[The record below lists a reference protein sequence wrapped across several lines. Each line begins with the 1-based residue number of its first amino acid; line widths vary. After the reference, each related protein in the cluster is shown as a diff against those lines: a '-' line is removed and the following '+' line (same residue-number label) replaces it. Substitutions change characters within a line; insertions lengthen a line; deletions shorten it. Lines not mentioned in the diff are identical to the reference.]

1 MNRALLIGI
10 LSLIL
15 TVLVTSCQPSPSVN
29 TNAPGPAASP
39 AASAAA
45 SAAATPSAGPAAT
58 PNAAKTGTRGPH
70 CDDPPPTNPSKCTP
84 PVDQPFNVGCNL
96 PFTGGQSHDIDK
108 HCPNEGCAKN
118 ENDKAQ
124 NRIKNNYCTV
134 GPAVQIS
141 TASIDKLQAAVD
153 QLVQQGTFKYGQAAP
168 QPADRTKL
176 HDLSTVDVNNN
187 TVLLG
192 EGKLVTF
199 EGFVLDAKHDDTY
212 VLGTGPQGFGG
223 EGVNCKNSLF
233 DWNDIH
239 VALGETAA
247 AEECSSVTAEIIPHF
262 RPALWERFDSN
273 ACTSPHVTNSLPIK
287 GLRVRITGQLFF
299 DGSHT
304 PGPCAGP
311 HGANSFPRRAVWEIH
326 PVYAIEVFDAAKNK
340 FVPLEEWAHG
350 L

>member
-1 MNRALLIGI
+1 MNRSLLIGI

-15 TVLVTSCQPSPSVN
+15 AVLVTSCQPSPPAN
-29 TNAPGPAASP
+29 TNAPSP
-39 AASAAA
+39 AASAAT
-45 SAAATPSAGPAAT
+45 SPSASPAAT
-58 PNAAKTGTRGPH
+58 PNAEKTGTKGPH
-70 CDDPPPTNPSKCTP
+70 CDDPPPANPSKCTP
-84 PVDQPFNVGCNL
+84 PIDQPFVAGCNL
-96 PFTGGQSHDIDK
+96 PFTGQSHDIDQ
-108 HCPNEGCAKN
+108 HCPNDGCAKQ

-124 NRIKNNYCTV
+124 NRIKNNFCAA
-134 GPAVQIS
+134 GAAIQIS

-153 QLVQQGTFKYGQAAP
+153 QLVQQGTFKYGQSSP
-168 QPADRTKL
+168 QPADRVKL
-176 HDLSTVDVNNN
+176 HDLSTVDANGNS
-187 TVLLG
+187 VLLG

-212 VLGTGPQGFGG
+212 VLGSGPQGFGG

-239 VALGETAA
+239 VALGETAG
-247 AEECSSVTAEIIPHF
+247 AEECASVTAEISPHF
-262 RPALWERFDSN
+262 RPALWDRFDSN
-273 ACTSPHVTNSLPIK
+273 ACTSPHITNPLPIK

-311 HGANSFPRRAVWEIH
+311 HGVNSFPRRAVWEIH
-326 PVYAIEVFDAAKNK
+326 PVYGIEVFDTVKNK
-340 FVPLEEWAHG
+340 FVSLEEWAQG

>member
-15 TVLVTSCQPSPSVN
+15 TVLGSSCQPSPPGN
-29 TNAPGPAASP
+29 TNAPSPTTSPAASP
-39 AASAAA
+39 TASL
-45 SAAATPSAGPAAT
+45 STSPRATPDAG
-58 PNAAKTGTRGPH
+58 KTGTKGPH
-70 CDDPPPTNPSKCTP
+70 CDDPPPANPSSCTP
-84 PVDQPFNVGCNL
+84 PIDQPFVVGCTL
-96 PFTGGQSHDIDK
+96 PTTGGQSHDIDL
-108 HCPNEGCAKN
+108 HCPNEGCAKK

-124 NRIKNNYCTV
+124 NRIKNNFCAA
-134 GPAVQIS
+134 GPAIQIN
-141 TASIDKLQAAVD
+141 TTSIDKLQAAVD
-153 QLVQQGTFKYGQAAP
+153 QLVAQHTFTYGQSAP
-168 QPADRTKL
+168 QPADRAKL
-176 HDLSTVDVNNN
+176 HDLSTVDVNGNP
-187 TVLLG
+187 VMLG

-212 VLGTGPQGFGG
+212 VLGSGPQGFGG

-239 VALGETAA
+239 VALGETAG

-273 ACTSPHVTNSLPIK
+273 ACTSPHVTKPLPIK

-311 HGANSFPRRAVWEIH
+311 HGVNSFPRRSVWEVH
-326 PVYAIEVFDAAKNK
+326 PAYAIEVFDISKNK
-340 FVPLEEWAHG
+340 FVTLEEWAQG